1 MISNSFMQGASASAT
16 ALNSMNHTSPPSANH
31 LDRKLTNQSSTNL
44 HNANHQP
51 SSSSTNHQPSSSLSS
66 ASSKDSSST
75 SHTATPTTTI
85 ANTYQAVLSE
95 DLVMNKANRSM
106 SVSDI
111 CKVFEKQQ
119 GLASSANSSTSSS
132 TSQSNSISP
141 SEKIKINKNLEMR
154 KRELFGKDG
163 RSESTSSNDN
173 EPKTK
178 ITKFTNAGMMKSTV
192 ENLVSQY
199 KAKSTSNLSAAN
211 SLTSST
217 SSITQKLSNLTPVKE
232 HPTGSSN
239 SSPIKETEL
248 EQSTKSEHSFRL
260 SVTGSSGFSSSLS
273 SGNSVTS
280 SGYQPN
286 DSSASL
292 SAKEDEPDAG
302 SLFSASQRSPN
313 RAETILN
320 TSLSRELEPPKIN
333 RNTAKYT
340 AEVLNELIE
349 QASKSIEEE
358 LLSQN
363 IKHTIEIIILQ
374 RESART
380 GSIGITLAGGADY
393 ENKEITVGVR
403 RIQGALVHISMKL
416 FHALIISQTTFSLT
430 TISRS
435 LSPI

>member
-1 MISNSFMQGASASAT
+1 MRTAGMISNSFMQGASASTT
-16 ALNSMNHTSPPSANH
+16 ALNSMNHTSPSNGNH
-31 LDRKLTNQSSTNL
+31 LDRKLSNQSTTNL
-44 HNANHQP
+44 HHQP
-51 SSSSTNHQPSSSLSS
+51 SPSSTNHKPSSSPSASGKDASS
-66 ASSKDSSST
+66 AS
-75 SHTATPTTTI
+75 P
-85 ANTYQAVLSE
+85 TYQAVLNE
-95 DLVMNKANRSM
+95 DLLMNKANRSM

-119 GLASSANSSTSSS
+119 GLASGANSSTASS
-132 TSQSNSISP
+132 TSQSSAVSP

-163 RSESTSSNDN
+163 QSESASGNES

-178 ITKFTNAGMMKSTV
+178 ITKFTTSGVIKSTV
-192 ENLVSQY
+192 ESLVSQY
-199 KAKSTSNLSAAN
+199 KAKSTSNLSASN

-217 SSITQKLSNLTPVKE
+217 SSITQKLGNLSPVKE
-232 HPTGSSN
+232 NPASTP
-239 SSPIKETEL
+239 SSPIKESEL
-248 EQSTKSEHSFRL
+248 EQSTKSEQSFRL
-260 SVTGSSGFSSSLS
+260 SPNGSSGFSGSLS
-273 SGNSVTS
+273 SGNSVAS

-302 SLFSASQRSPN
+302 PLFSASQRSPN

-320 TSLSRELEPPKIN
+320 TSLNRELEPPKIN

-363 IKHTIEIIILQ
+363 IKHTIEVIILQ

-393 ENKEITVGVR
+393 ENKEITVGFG
-403 RIQGALVHISMKL
+403 GAS
-416 FHALIISQTTFSLT
+416 
-430 TISRS
+430 
-435 LSPI
+435 